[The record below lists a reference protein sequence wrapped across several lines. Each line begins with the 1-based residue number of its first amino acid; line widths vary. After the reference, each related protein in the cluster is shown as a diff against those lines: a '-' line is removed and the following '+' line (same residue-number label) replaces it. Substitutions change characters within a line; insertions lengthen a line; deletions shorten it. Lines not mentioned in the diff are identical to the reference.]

1 MLAIENEGKRFLQQ
15 EKTSFSKKYKFD
27 LLDLQKNV
35 FVSLNLQFSKCI
47 VPNSRER
54 KDLQRG
60 EMLGLKPTIWI
71 KRKYFD
77 KGRQNK

>member
-15 EKTSFSKKYKFD
+15 ERTSFSKKYKSD

-60 EMLGLKPTIWI
+60 ENAGVETYYL
-71 KRKYFD
+71 D
-77 KGRQNK
+77 KEKIFW